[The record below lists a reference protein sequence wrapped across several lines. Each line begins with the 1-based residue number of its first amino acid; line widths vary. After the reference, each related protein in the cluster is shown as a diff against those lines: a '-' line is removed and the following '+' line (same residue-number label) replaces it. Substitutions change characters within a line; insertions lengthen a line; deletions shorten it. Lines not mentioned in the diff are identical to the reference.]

1 MIELVIIYLIFY
13 AYTIG
18 PEVVALE
25 GLLECGVVGLL
36 LMALLL
42 VLLSLGLLVPALAL
56 LPVTLS

>member
-1 MIELVIIYLIFY
+1 MIELVIIYLSFY

-25 GLLECGVVGLL
+25 GLLECGAVGLL
-36 LMALLL
+36 LRAL
-42 VLLSLGLLVPALAL
+42 VLVFWSVGLLVPALAL